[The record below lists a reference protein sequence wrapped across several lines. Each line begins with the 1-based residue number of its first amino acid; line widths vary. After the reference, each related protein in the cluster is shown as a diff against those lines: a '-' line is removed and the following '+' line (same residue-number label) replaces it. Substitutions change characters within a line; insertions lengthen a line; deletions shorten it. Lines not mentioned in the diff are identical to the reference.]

1 MRSPRRNRSSVWRR
15 AAAVGGSASTL
26 ALALLACTLGV
37 AQPDVVIG
45 TGSPSGIY
53 YPLGGSI
60 CRLFNLDTPR
70 DGRRCI
76 AAPSAGPVANIESLR
91 DGRAD
96 IGIVPSDVLA
106 DAVGGQG
113 PFASRG
119 PDTGLRILFTGHAD
133 AFTIVARREVGI
145 RSAAEL
151 RGRRI
156 NMGSPGSGERVGME
170 RIMAALGVSRSDFA
184 EVHELSLA
192 EQHRALCANELDA
205 IVYSV
210 GHPNGLIQDVVR
222 MCRGVLVDVSGPSI
236 DAMLSRHREYHRAVI
251 RGGTYLDNPTDVQ
264 TLGVRAVIVTT
275 TRLSDALAY
284 EITKAVFDNLDDFRH
299 LHPLFAVLSVD
310 DMVDVAGRAPIHT
323 GAARYYRERGWT
335 TAGQEPGSETARAM
349 LRLTP

>member
-1 MRSPRRNRSSVWRR
+1 MRSPLRNLSSVLRR
-15 AAAVGGSASTL
+15 AIAVGGSL
-26 ALALLACTLGV
+26 GALAVTLVACTLLV
-37 AQPDVVIG
+37 DRPDVVIG

-70 DGRRCI
+70 DGRRCV
-76 AAPSAGPVANIESLR
+76 AAPSAGPIANVESLR
-91 DGRAD
+91 DGRTA

-106 DAVGGQG
+106 DAVAGEGT
-113 PFASRG
+113 FASRG
-119 PDTGLRILFTGHAD
+119 PDRDLRILFTGHAD
-133 AFTIVARREVGI
+133 AFTIVARRELGI

-170 RIMAALGVSRSDFA
+170 RIMAALGVTRKDFA

-210 GHPNGLIQDVVR
+210 GHPNGLIQDVIR
-222 MCRGVLVDVSGPSI
+222 MCRGVLVDVSGQSI

-251 RGGTYLDNPTDVQ
+251 RGGTYLDNPADVQ

-284 EITKAVFDNLDDFRH
+284 EITKAVFDNFEDFRH
-299 LHPLFAVLSVD
+299 LHPLFAMLSVD
-310 DMVDVAGRAPIHT
+310 DMVNVAGRAPMHA
-323 GAARYYRERGWT
+323 GAARYYRERGW
-335 TAGQEPGSETARAM
+335 AP
-349 LRLTP
+349 